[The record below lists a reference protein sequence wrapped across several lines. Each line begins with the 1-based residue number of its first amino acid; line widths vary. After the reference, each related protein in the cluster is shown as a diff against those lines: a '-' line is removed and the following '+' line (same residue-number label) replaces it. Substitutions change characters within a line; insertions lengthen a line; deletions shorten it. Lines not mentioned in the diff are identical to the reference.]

1 MLARMLI
8 LSATVGHFVLGLD
21 TNVPFSMKTAR
32 FRSQCLPSFGDYL
45 DLLDC
50 YFSHRSSVA
59 KTNPNTN
66 SSLRR
71 SCSCHRW
78 ETYHDVRATHGIAF
92 TTSYKRIPKHVFS
105 LFRNSALSSNTLY
118 GNYHLS
124 PRHTFRTRK
133 LSTCLFAEFCT
144 PTRFHWLQTL
154 LVGEGRKVTSAVAD
168 HHVVDELHF
177 IGT

>member
-32 FRSQCLPSFGDYL
+32 FRLQCLPSFGDYL

-78 ETYHDVRATHGIAF
+78 ETYHDVRATHGIALPPHTSEYLNMYFPYFATVLCHRTHYTGTTTFPLDTLSARVNYRHASLPNFALPLDF
-92 TTSYKRIPKHVFS
+92 TDYK
-105 LFRNSALSSNTLY
+105 LFLSAKE
-118 GNYHLS
+118 G
-124 PRHTFRTRK
+124 K
-133 LSTCLFAEFCT
+133 LRRLWPIIMS
-144 PTRFHWLQTL
+144 
-154 LVGEGRKVTSAVAD
+154 
-168 HHVVDELHF
+168 
-177 IGT
+177 